1 MFSCVSFY
9 GCSAIL
15 LKKWST
21 KEEKAQM
28 KSIREDLIRFVHET
42 GNEKLIEEIEQLV
55 YCPVSEVYIPLPDS
69 KYFHEER
76 PDFFGKDIGRFE
88 PGTSKLALP
97 KENRTFKLK
106 FLPSGDIID
115 AYINQESGKAIQSID
130 KQDILGNWILR
141 GVFQLAEREILTAQR
156 LDELEIN
163 GIRLSKFKKGE
174 IGIEFIWIDIDNP
187 PSDAIGWVAK
197 NK

>member
-1 MFSCVSFY
+1 MSHFMGAVP
-9 GCSAIL
+9 
-15 LKKWST
+15 
-21 KEEKAQM
+21 
-28 KSIREDLIRFVHET
+28 SIREDLIRFVHET
-42 GNEKLIEEIEQLV
+42 GDEKLVKEIEQLV
-55 YCPVSEVYIPLPDS
+55 YRPVSEVYIPLPDS
-69 KYFHEER
+69 KHFHEER
-76 PDFFGKDIGRFE
+76 PDFFSKGIGRFD

-97 KENRTFKLK
+97 KEERTFMLR
-106 FLPSGDIID
+106 FLSSGDVIT
-115 AYINQESGKAIQSID
+115 AYINQDSGKAIQSID

-163 GIRLSKFKKGE
+163 GIRLSKFRNGE